1 MDLLNKVLNIVTPIL
16 TLLILCIFLPPFQL
30 VKVILSIVR
39 YFSSEDVA
47 GKVVVITGASSGI
60 GEQLAYE
67 YARRGAFLVLAA
79 RREKSLRE
87 VANLCVELGSPDA
100 IAVPAD
106 VSKINDCKR
115 IVDSTIAHFGRL
127 DHLVTNAGITSMSM
141 FEDYE
146 ENTMPTSIMDIN
158 FWGAVYITRFAIPH
172 LRSTRGKIIAMSSC
186 ASWLTTPRLSIY
198 NASKAAMASFYETL
212 RVEVGSDIHVTL
224 VTPGL
229 FESEITKGKHLS
241 REGLMNVDPLQRDV
255 VVSLFPMETTERCA
269 KVVINSACRGQ
280 RYVTTPAWY
289 RVSYWWRV
297 FWPELVELVFR
308 LFYVT
313 ERGVSPSESLS
324 KKLMD
329 LPGLKEIVHPSS
341 IQCSGV
347 KTD

>member
-1 MDLLNKVLNIVTPIL
+1 M
-16 TLLILCIFLPPFQL
+16 
-30 VKVILSIVR
+30 
-39 YFSSEDVA
+39 
-47 GKVVVITGASSGI
+47 
-60 GEQLAYE
+60 QLAYE

-79 RREKSLRE
+79 RRENSLRE
-87 VANLCVELGSPDA
+87 VTNLCIEFGSPDA

-115 IVDSTIAHFGRL
+115 IIDSTIAHFGRL
-127 DHLVTNAGITSMSM
+127 DHLVSNAGITSMSM
-141 FEDYE
+141 FEDYDDSI
-146 ENTMPTSIMDIN
+146 PTSVMDIN
-158 FWGAVYITRFAIPH
+158 FWGAVYITHFAIPH

-224 VTPGL
+224 ATPGL
-229 FESEITKGKHLS
+229 FESEMTKGKHLA
-241 REGLMNVDPLQRDV
+241 REGLMNVDPLLSDV
-255 VVSLFPMETTERCA
+255 QVSLFPMETTERCA

-289 RVSYWWRV
+289 RVSYWWLV

-308 LFYVT
+308 LLYVT
-313 ERGVSPSESLS
+313 EHGVSPTETLS
-324 KKLMD
+324 KKIMD
-329 LPGLKEIVHPSS
+329 LPGFKEIIRPSS
-341 IQCSGV
+341 TQSSGV